1 MSFLAKKKSGFQG
14 QKQWPLKFHKKLG
27 IPKPPPHIFRK
38 YNRKYKICYKPCHA
52 VHLDFVGPDHQGGLL
67 SSQPVHKA
75 HVLYLGPTYVINK
88 DSAQGLFK

>member
-1 MSFLAKKKSGFQG
+1 MNFGQKKLGFQG
-14 QKQWPLKFHKKLG
+14 QKQWPPKFYKRFKNT
-27 IPKPPPHIFRK
+27 PPLFRK

-52 VHLDFVGPDHQGGLL
+52 VHLDFGPDHQGGLL

-75 HVLYLGPTYVINK
+75 HVSYLGPTYVINK